1 MVLKFIRKIIDGYNE
16 FEFNISN
23 ENSTFLKG

>member
-1 MVLKFIRKIIDGYNE
+1 MVLKFIRKIIDGCDE

-23 ENSTFLKG
+23 KNSTFLKG